1 MPASSARPCWAG
13 PSGPVYKELRTQRL
27 LLRPVGPQDLKAV
40 HAYASD
46 PENTRYTMGLPNDT
60 AAETAAFLAEA
71 AAAWAQERTD
81 WYEFAVTLDGAVI
94 GTVSLE
100 LRGGEGHLGWIL
112 DKRYWHRGYA
122 LEAARAV
129 GDFAFRELGLRRLI
143 AQCDQRNEASWRL
156 MEKLGMRLADA
167 SGTRTYR
174 KRKETGVERTYVLDA
189 PVSSD
194 Q

>member
-1 MPASSARPCWAG
+1 M
-13 PSGPVYKELRTQRL
+13 YKELPTQRL
-27 LLRPVGPQDLKAV
+27 LLRPVGPHDLEAV

-46 PENTRYTMGLPNDT
+46 LENTRYTMGLPNDT
-60 AAETAAFLAEA
+60 VAETAAFLAEA
-71 AAAWAQERTD
+71 AAAWAQERPD

-94 GTVSLE
+94 GAVSLE
-100 LRGGEGHLGWIL
+100 LRGGEGEGHLGWIL

-129 GDFAFRELGLRRLI
+129 RDFAFRELGLTRLI

-174 KRKETGVERTYVLDA
+174 KRNETGVERTYVLDA